1 MTVKEYLKQ
10 IEVDRALIRRG
21 HERLLE
27 LKSLMTSLKGVT
39 YDGDKVQTSASN
51 GMDSI
56 EKLLDFELKLRE
68 MVYRYVQLSEK
79 IIDQING
86 LSDQRAAELLYL
98 RYVELL
104 RWEEIAVKMHMGIR
118 GVYKAHGR
126 ALRMFEEK
134 YKEFI

>member
-1 MTVKEYLKQ
+1 MTAKEYLKQ

-21 HERLLE
+21 HERLIE
-27 LKSLMTSLKGVT
+27 LNSLRTSLKGVS

-56 EKLLDFELKLRE
+56 ERLLDFELKLRE
-68 MVYRYVQLSEK
+68 MIYRYIKLSDT
-79 IIDQING
+79 IISQING
-86 LSDQRAAELLYL
+86 LPDLRAAELLYL

-126 ALRMFEEK
+126 ALQLFEEK
-134 YKEFI
+134 YKQFI